1 MGNEVRFAEV
11 RRILEGRGYVLAR
24 IRGSHHLFIKPGELP
39 VSVPVHQGKV
49 KSVYV
54 RKIEKL

>member
-1 MGNEVRFAEV
+1 MGNEVRFPEV
-11 RRILEGRGYVLAR
+11 RRILERKGYVLAR
-24 IRGSHHLFIKPGELP
+24 IRGSHHMFIKPGEFP

-49 KSVYV
+49 KSIYV